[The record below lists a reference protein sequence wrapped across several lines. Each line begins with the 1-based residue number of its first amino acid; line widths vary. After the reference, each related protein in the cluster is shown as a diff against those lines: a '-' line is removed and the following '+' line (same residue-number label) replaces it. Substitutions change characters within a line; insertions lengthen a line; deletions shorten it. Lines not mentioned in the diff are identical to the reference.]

1 MTNAFKEI
9 ETSALRLSEKQ
20 RARLASRLLDSLE
33 KHKEIGVEQAWLE
46 EIERRNSE
54 LESGEVELIP
64 AKEVMAKARK
74 LES

>member
-1 MTNAFKEI
+1 MANAFEEI

-33 KHKEIGVEQAWLE
+33 KRKEIGVEQAWLQ

-64 AKEVMAKARK
+64 ATEVMTKARN
-74 LES
+74 LLS

>member
-1 MTNAFKEI
+1 MANAFKEI

-33 KHKEIGVEQAWLE
+33 KRRELGVEQAWLE

-64 AKEVMAKARK
+64 AAEVIGKARK
-74 LES
+74 LLP